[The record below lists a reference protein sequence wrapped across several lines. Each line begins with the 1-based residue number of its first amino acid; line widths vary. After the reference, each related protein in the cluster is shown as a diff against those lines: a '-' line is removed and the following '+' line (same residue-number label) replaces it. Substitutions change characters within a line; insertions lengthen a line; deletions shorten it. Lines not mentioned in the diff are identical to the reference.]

1 MPDQHLLCLT
11 IYSSGLHNC
20 MERCPCHFLTDI
32 ESVHMIVYG
41 LQAAS
46 NRSAALL
53 QLLER
58 EYRPS
63 LSRDGELLAM
73 LEVVKQKHFGMQRAG
88 LGGLLGSLFQNLG
101 SDPAIASA

>member
-1 MPDQHLLCLT
+1 
-11 IYSSGLHNC
+11 
-20 MERCPCHFLTDI
+20 
-32 ESVHMIVYG
+32 MIVYG

-63 LSRDGELLAM
+63 LSRDSELLAM
-73 LEVVKQKHFGMQRAG
+73 LEVIKQKHFGMQRAG

-101 SDPAIASA
+101 SDPAMASA